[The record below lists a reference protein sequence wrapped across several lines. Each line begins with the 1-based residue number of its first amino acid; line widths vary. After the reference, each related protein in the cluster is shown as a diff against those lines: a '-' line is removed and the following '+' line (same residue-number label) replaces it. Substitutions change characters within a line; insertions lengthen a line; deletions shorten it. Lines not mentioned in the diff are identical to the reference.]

1 MNFMKVHVFLLKGWF
16 SPLNTLCELVSNRK
30 SSSPSSS
37 ARESVA
43 STSCYP
49 RFKNIKWFWQD
60 KHDSRELSNK
70 FYNSPM
76 TGKFFFLWQAA
87 LLEKLWLHLKLLH
100 FRLIFIPL
108 LITPKP
114 LTNNIFVDIRTIL
127 GPAKIHSVDLLDIW
141 WTCSYP
147 FSCTLTLWQKICKS
161 EQITLISEF
170 LFSTKES
177 TNSGSK
183 YFKSPSQKQM
193 VAQSCFDTSCYE
205 KHEKV

>member
-16 SPLNTLCELVSNRK
+16 SSLNTLCELVSNRK

-114 LTNNIFVDIRTIL
+114 FTNNIFVDIWSIL
-127 GPAKIHSVDLLDIW
+127 GPAKIHSVDQLEVDIC
-141 WTCSYP
+141 WTCFYP
-147 FSCTLTLWQKICKS
+147 LSCTFTLWQKICKS
-161 EQITLISEF
+161 EQMTDIRIF
-170 LFSTKES
+170 I
-177 TNSGSK
+177 
-183 YFKSPSQKQM
+183 
-193 VAQSCFDTSCYE
+193 FD
-205 KHEKV
+205 KRVN